1 MINVTRGDFQPQ
13 SESKITCCSK
23 NTNKRSKRIER
34 YLVEARKH
42 SSTQPC
48 VSEPISCP
56 PPPPLDDEC
65 YDQQMSMKQSTEYY
79 NARTWNMYYRIMQQ
93 HCRKGD
99 NKSSCSASC
108 LSRGNDNSSDE
119 KASRRGSEESLGKS
133 NSGTEEIFQ
142 LEL

>member
-56 PPPPLDDEC
+56 PPPPPDDEC

-79 NARTWNMYYRIMQQ
+79 NARTWNMYFRIMQQ
-93 HCRKGD
+93 HRRKGD
-99 NKSSCSASC
+99 NNASC
-108 LSRGNDNSSDE
+108 LSRGNGNSSDE
-119 KASRRGSEESLGKS
+119 KASRRGSEEC
-133 NSGTEEIFQ
+133 NSGPEEIFQ